1 MFAYNVWVVP
11 WPQEAGCLV
20 IEKSCRIRRR
30 ESRADAVRRREARLA
45 EEITGWAVNALFPIP
60 DVPNLYASLP
70 WRKIR
75 RTRGL
80 VCGTLFVVN
89 RLAVWPFELTWE
101 LMCPGDSGRARSRP
115 TGKKATG

>member
-1 MFAYNVWVVP
+1 MV
-11 WPQEAGCLV
+11 
-20 IEKSCRIRRR
+20 EKRSLLRRR
-30 ESRADAVRRREARLA
+30 LSRANAASRREARLA

-101 LMCPGDSGRARSRP
+101 LMWPGDSGRARSRQSAKNLHERD
-115 TGKKATG
+115 T